1 MIVFSDKLYLIEEA
15 YVGLCFSIYP
25 ATLGLL
31 ISKYDPF
38 TFKVIIDRW
47 GLNVVI
53 FSFAFWLLYIT
64 IVSFLL

>member
-1 MIVFSDKLYLIEEA
+1 MFVFSDKLCLIEAA
-15 YVGLCFSIYP
+15 YVGVCFSIYP

-38 TFKVIIDRW
+38 TFKVIFDRW
-47 GLNVVI
+47 GLTAVI
-53 FSFAFWLLYIT
+53 FSFVLWLLYIT